1 VSGPE
6 NPQVKLVTPVD
17 LRQAAAKF
25 LLAQFEK
32 TPGTDPYPPG
42 ELIAAALH
50 LTNQL

>member
-1 VSGPE
+1 MSDDKKVI
-6 NPQVKLVTPVD
+6 TPVD

-32 TPGTDPYPPG
+32 APGTDAFPPG

-50 LTNQL
+50 LVNQL